1 MTPGNTLGNTPG
13 NIPGKRLSGT
23 GLPSDRTAVLGNWR
37 TGPHNH
43 WAFHNVSQLLTT
55 QVIDRRPGDFLPLG
69 EAPQDLGAL
78 AYDSAAGRRTVN
90 AMLTESDTDG
100 FLVLHDGKV
109 AFEYYANGMSPS
121 ARHIMFSVSKSV
133 LGMLFGILT
142 DRGIVDPDQPVIDI
156 LPELRGSGYD
166 TALLRHVLDM
176 SVAVNFAEDY
186 AVVGGDVD
194 LYRRANGWDP
204 TAEPIDH
211 SGRDMLAR
219 FGPNGKEQGEE
230 FHYVSPNTDVAA
242 WIAERITGRSYGEL
256 LQDHLWQ
263 PMGAEYSAFMTVDRF
278 GTARA
283 AGGLNAT
290 LRDMGRIAMMMTDH
304 AAVQGVVPK
313 AFLDETYQQGD
324 HQAWA
329 RSRLAGYIEGGR
341 YRNKWYVKPGPEQ
354 AALAIGIHGQWLYVN
369 RDKGVVIVKQSSQPL
384 PYQADSDVI
393 IMAAFDAIAREF

>member
-1 MTPGNTLGNTPG
+1 MTTA
-13 NIPGKRLSGT
+13 KRASGT

-55 QVIDRRPGDFLPLG
+55 QIIDRGPGDFLPLG
-69 EAPQDLGAL
+69 EAPQDLGAVE
-78 AYDSAAGRRTVN
+78 YDSAAGHYSV
-90 AMLTESDTDG
+90 ADMLTASDTDG
-100 FLVLHDGKV
+100 FLVLHNGKV
-109 AFEYYANGMSPS
+109 AFEYYANGMTPS
-121 ARHIMFSVSKSV
+121 SRHIMFSVSKSV

-156 LPELRGSGYD
+156 LPELRGSGYE

-176 SVAVNFAEDY
+176 SVAVDFTEDY

-204 TAEPIDH
+204 TPEPIPH
-211 SGRDMLAR
+211 SGREMLAR
-219 FGPNGKEQGEE
+219 FGPNGKAQGEV

-242 WIAERITGRSYGEL
+242 WIAERVTGQSYAEL
-256 LQDHLWQ
+256 LQDYLWQ
-263 PMGAEYSAFMTVDRF
+263 PMGAEYAALMTVDRF

-290 LRDMGRIAMMMTDH
+290 LRDMGRIAMLMTDND
-304 AAVQGVVPK
+304 AVQGILPK
-313 AFLDETYQQGD
+313 AFLDETYLQGD
-324 HQAWA
+324 AEAWA
-329 RSRLAGYIEGGR
+329 SSRLAAYMEGGR

-369 RDKGVVIVKQSSQPL
+369 RDRGVVIVKQSSQPL
-384 PYQADSDVI
+384 PYQADTDVI
-393 IMAAFDAIAREF
+393 TMAGFDAIAREF